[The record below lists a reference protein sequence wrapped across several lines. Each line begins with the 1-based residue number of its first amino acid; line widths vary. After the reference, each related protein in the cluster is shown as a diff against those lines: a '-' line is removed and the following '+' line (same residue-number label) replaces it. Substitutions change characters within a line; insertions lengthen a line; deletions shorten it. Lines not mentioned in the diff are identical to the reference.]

1 MDDQQI
7 VLYLLIC
14 TLIMLVLALSFLW
27 FLNHAQKKITRSRL
41 KEQELKMEYQQ
52 SLLLNTVKTKE
63 NERSRIAAELHD
75 EVSSQ
80 LGIINLNLHVL
91 KKRISPEPQLI
102 ELIDQMDVSLKTS
115 TDRTRA
121 ISHQLMPPMFK
132 KFGIHHSLQDL
143 QYQINLS
150 RELTL
155 TIEGDYLIAIK
166 DEFKLL
172 HIYRIVQELVNNTM
186 KYAAAK
192 VIALSFEAEQNH
204 IVMKYTDDGV
214 GYDVDNVTTGL
225 GISNINTRVALLM
238 GEIEIKSS
246 VGNGFQSV
254 IKFPNHD

>member
-80 LGIINLNLHVL
+80 LGIINLNL
-91 KKRISPEPQLI
+91 
-102 ELIDQMDVSLKTS
+102 
-115 TDRTRA
+115 
-121 ISHQLMPPMFK
+121 
-132 KFGIHHSLQDL
+132 
-143 QYQINLS
+143 
-150 RELTL
+150 
-155 TIEGDYLIAIK
+155 
-166 DEFKLL
+166 
-172 HIYRIVQELVNNTM
+172 
-186 KYAAAK
+186 YAAAK